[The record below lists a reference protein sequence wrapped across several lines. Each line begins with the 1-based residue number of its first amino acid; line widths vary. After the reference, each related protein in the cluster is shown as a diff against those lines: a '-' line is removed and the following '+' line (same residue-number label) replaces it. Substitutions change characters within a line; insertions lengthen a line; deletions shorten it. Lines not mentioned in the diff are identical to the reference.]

1 VIKLTVNGKIEETDK
16 KNILEYLN
24 SKNVV
29 PEKVVI
35 EHNGKIIKRNEL
47 GNISLNENDILEV
60 IRFVGG
66 G

>member
-1 VIKLTVNGKIEETDK
+1 VIKLTVNGKDEETERRS
-16 KNILEYLN
+16 ILEYLN
-24 SKNVV
+24 SKNVI

-35 EHNGKIIKRNEL
+35 ELNGKIIKRNDL
-47 GNISLNENDILEV
+47 GNIMLDENDVLEV